1 MLSLLAYIL
10 NPLFLFSLGVS
21 VALCFHI
28 VRTRQDSF
36 WLWIVLMFQGIGS
49 LVYIAVILIPSI
61 LGGDAARKLRQNA
74 EAALDPGREYR
85 EAKALLLDSP
95 TVHNQMRF
103 ASSAMAQGRFAE
115 AEQAY
120 REAATGVHAED
131 SALLLGRARA
141 LIELGRFSDSMA
153 VLESLAALGEDG
165 SSPGAVLARA
175 RALHGLGQM
184 RAAEAAYRE
193 AAQRLPGFEAMA
205 RLTAFLAESGNTE
218 EAKTNLSEIDR
229 RIAKLSG
236 PFRKEA
242 NGWRD
247 LAATKLR

>member
-10 NPLFLFSLGVS
+10 NPFFLFSLGVS

-61 LGGDAARKLRQNA
+61 LGGDAARKLRKNA

-85 EAKALLLDSP
+85 EAKALLADTP

-103 ASSAMAQGRFAE
+103 GAAAMAQGRFAE

-131 SALLLGRARA
+131 PALLLGRARA
-141 LIELGRFSDSMA
+141 LIELGRFNDSKV
-153 VLESLAALGEDG
+153 VLEALAALGEDG
-165 SSPGAVLARA
+165 TSLGAVLARA
-175 RALHGLGQM
+175 RTLHGLGQM
-184 RAAEAAYRE
+184 GAAEKAYRE

-205 RLTAFLAESGNTE
+205 RLTAYLAEVGE
-218 EAKTNLSEIDR
+218 MDEARTNLTEIDR

-242 NGWRD
+242 SVWRD
-247 LAATKLR
+247 LAAAKIR